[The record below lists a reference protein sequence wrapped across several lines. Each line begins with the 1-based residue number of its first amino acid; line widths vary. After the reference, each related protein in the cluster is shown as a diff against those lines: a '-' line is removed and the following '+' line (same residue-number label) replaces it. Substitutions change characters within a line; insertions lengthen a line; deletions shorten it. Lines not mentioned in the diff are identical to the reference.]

1 MLFRRKPAVPAFNKT
16 GKLPIIRAS
25 ICTGE
30 QTAGF
35 KDPSTGKFYDIML
48 IRSDSDLREFLSTYG
63 VAEEELL
70 REY

>member
-1 MLFRRKPAVPAFNKT
+1 MFFRRKKAPPPFDTT
-16 GKLPIIRAS
+16 GKIPVIRTS

-35 KDPSTGKFYDIML
+35 RDEATGKFFEIML
-48 IRSDSDLREFLSTYG
+48 LRTDSDLKQFLAHYG
-63 VAEEELL
+63 VAEADLR

>member
-1 MLFRRKPAVPAFNKT
+1 MLFRRKKYAPTFDST
-16 GKLPIIRAS
+16 GKIPVIRTS

-35 KDPSTGKFYDIML
+35 RDEATGKFFEIML
-48 IRSDSDLREFLSTYG
+48 LRTDADLREFLETYG
-63 VAEEELL
+63 VAEADLR

>member
-1 MLFRRKPAVPAFNKT
+1 MLFRRKKSPPPFDT
-16 GKLPIIRAS
+16 SGKIPVIRTS

-35 KDPSTGKFYDIML
+35 RDEATGKFLEIML
-48 IRSDSDLREFLSTYG
+48 IRTDADLREFLDAYG
-63 VAEEELL
+63 VAEADLR

>member
-1 MLFRRKPAVPAFNKT
+1 MLFRRKKSPLPFDAT
-16 GKLPIIRAS
+16 GKTPVIRTS

-35 KDPSTGKFYDIML
+35 RDAASGKFFEIML
-48 IRSDSDLREFLSTYG
+48 IRTDADLREFLETYG
-63 VAEEELL
+63 VAEADLR

>member
-1 MLFRRKPAVPAFNKT
+1 MLFRRKKPAPAFDWM
-16 GKLPIIRAS
+16 GKIPTIRTS

-35 KDPSTGKFYDIML
+35 LDPSSGRFFDIML
-48 IRSDSDLREFLSTYG
+48 IRTDADLREFLETYG
-63 VAEEELL
+63 VAEEELR

>member
-1 MLFRRKPAVPAFNKT
+1 MLFRRKKSPPPFDTAGKVPV
-16 GKLPIIRAS
+16 IRTS

-35 KDPSTGKFYDIML
+35 RDEATGKFFEIML
-48 IRSDSDLREFLSTYG
+48 IRADADLREFLRTYG
-63 VAEEELL
+63 VAEADLR

>member
-1 MLFRRKPAVPAFNKT
+1 MLFRRKKSPPPFDTT
-16 GKLPIIRAS
+16 GKIPVIRTS

-35 KDPSTGKFYDIML
+35 RDTASGKFFEIML
-48 IRSDSDLREFLSTYG
+48 IRTEADLQEFLETYGAAEADLR
-63 VAEEELL
+63 

>member
-1 MLFRRKPAVPAFNKT
+1 MLFRRKKSPSTFDTT
-16 GKLPIIRAS
+16 GKTPVIRTS

-35 KDPSTGKFYDIML
+35 RDAASGKFFEIML
-48 IRSDSDLREFLSTYG
+48 IRTDADLREFLATYG
-63 VAEEELL
+63 VAEADLL

>member
-1 MLFRRKPAVPAFNKT
+1 MLFRRKKHAPAFDPA
-16 GKLPIIRAS
+16 GKIPVIRTS

-35 KDPSTGKFYDIML
+35 RDEATGKFFEIML
-48 IRSDSDLREFLSTYG
+48 LRTDADLREFLETYG
-63 VAEEELL
+63 VAETDLR